1 MTCQSE
7 KLQPSLFD
15 EDECPV
21 ELAAAQMVDLAALVE
36 ALLRDIATALAN
48 AETGDEQGHD

>member
-1 MTCQSE
+1 MTRQSQ

-15 EDECPV
+15 EHKCPI

-36 ALLRDIATALAN
+36 ALLREIGTALAN
-48 AETGDEQGHD
+48 AEIGDEQGHD